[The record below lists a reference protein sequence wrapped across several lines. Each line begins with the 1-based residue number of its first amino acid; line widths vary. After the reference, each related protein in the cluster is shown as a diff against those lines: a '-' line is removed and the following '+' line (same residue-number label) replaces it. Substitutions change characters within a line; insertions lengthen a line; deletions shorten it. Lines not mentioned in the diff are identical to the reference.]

1 MPVSLRI
8 EPSGFVVPTGPAV
21 VFVKIDREALQ
32 HLDSSMNPLS
42 DADTLSTVLRKG
54 KGAIEYARRQL
65 SEILFGDDIASA
77 DIKSVYPHPDFAVTI
92 DSELLLQANSVG
104 FYWKR
109 HIPAGGDLSSALVKL
124 TSASAPVD
132 NSLGFHAIEIVDE
145 EDKAVT
151 LSDTFESEAS
161 SAAWLAERAQ
171 AQVSGLS
178 TGVVFQITERG

>member
-8 EPSGFVVPTGPAV
+8 EPSDFVVPTGPAL

-32 HLDSSMNPLS
+32 HLDPSMNPIS
-42 DADTLSTVLRKG
+42 DADTPSTVLRKG

-65 SEILFGDDIASA
+65 SEILFGDDIASSN
-77 DIKSVYPHPDFAVTI
+77 IISVYPHPDFAGTL
-92 DSELLLQANSVG
+92 DSEPLFLAKTIR

-132 NSLGFHAIEIVDE
+132 NSLGFHAIEVVDE

-151 LSDTFESEAS
+151 LSDTFDSEARG
-161 SAAWLAERAQ
+161 AAYHAEHAQ
-171 AQVSGLS
+171 AQAQAQARASL
-178 TGVVFQITERG
+178 QE